1 MSAEKIRANTVI
13 KAVDPEPIVVV
24 VVVVVVV
31 GAAVVEVV
39 GTAVVVVVVVVAT
52 TGAVLPVTVIT
63 DKELSLTA
71 AVVMSDWMAVT
82 NVGSRMSS
90 RTVFISVASVVVI
103 WTRISPVC
111 R

>member
-24 VVVVVVV
+24 VVVV

-39 GTAVVVVVVVVAT
+39 GTAVVVVVVAT
-52 TGAVLPVTVIT
+52 TGVVLPVIVIT

-71 AVVMSDWMAVT
+71 AVVMSDWIAVT

-90 RTVFISVASVVVI
+90 RTVFISVASAVVI

>member
-24 VVVVVVV
+24 VVVV

-39 GTAVVVVVVVVAT
+39 GTAVVVVVVAT
-52 TGAVLPVTVIT
+52 TGVVLPVIVIT

-82 NVGSRMSS
+82 NVVSRMSS

>member
-24 VVVVVVV
+24 VVVV

-39 GTAVVVVVVVVAT
+39 GTAVVVVVVAT
-52 TGAVLPVTVIT
+52 TGVVLPVIVIT

>member
-24 VVVVVVV
+24 VVVV

-39 GTAVVVVVVVVAT
+39 GTAVVVVVVAT
-52 TGAVLPVTVIT
+52 TGVVLPVTVIT

-71 AVVMSDWMAVT
+71 AVVMSDWIAVT

>member
-24 VVVVVVV
+24 VVVV

-39 GTAVVVVVVVVAT
+39 GTAVVVVVVAT
-52 TGAVLPVTVIT
+52 TGVVLPVIVIT

-71 AVVMSDWMAVT
+71 AVVMSDWTAVT

>member
-1 MSAEKIRANTVI
+1 MSAEKIRANTVM
-13 KAVDPEPIVVV
+13 KAVDPEPI

-39 GTAVVVVVVVVAT
+39 GTAVVVVVVAT
-52 TGAVLPVTVIT
+52 TGVVLPVIVIT

-71 AVVMSDWMAVT
+71 AVVTSDWMAVT

>member
-24 VVVVVVV
+24 VVVVE
-31 GAAVVEVV
+31 AAV
-39 GTAVVVVVVVVAT
+39 VVVVVVVVAT

-63 DKELSLTA
+63 DKELSVAA

-111 R
+111 K

>member
-13 KAVDPEPIVVV
+13 KAVHPEPI

-39 GTAVVVVVVVVAT
+39 GTAVVVVVVAT
-52 TGAVLPVTVIT
+52 TGVVLPVIVIA

>member
-24 VVVVVVV
+24 VVE
-31 GAAVVEVV
+31 AAV
-39 GTAVVVVVVVVAT
+39 VVVVVVVVAT

-63 DKELSLTA
+63 DKELSVAA

-82 NVGSRMSS
+82 NVGSRMSA

>member
-24 VVVVVVV
+24 VVVV

-39 GTAVVVVVVVVAT
+39 GTAVVVVVVAT